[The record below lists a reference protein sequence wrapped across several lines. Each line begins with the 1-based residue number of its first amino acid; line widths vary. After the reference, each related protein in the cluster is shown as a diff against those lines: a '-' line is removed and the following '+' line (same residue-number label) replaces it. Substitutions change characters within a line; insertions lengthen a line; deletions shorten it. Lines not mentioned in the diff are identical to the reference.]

1 MKSLNAEHIEKLRQS
16 ALSDEQINRLGW
28 VSLPNGRLEIPYL
41 RPDGSPEQCSDGTP
55 FRRWRLPQSELD
67 AAKASGRKGA
77 KYLSPSKN
85 GCRIYHSR
93 LAMAAGGYA
102 KRLEDRFTPL
112 RITEGELKTEA
123 ATAHDPGTVTIGL
136 GGVTSWQDRRDGG
149 EESKP
154 LPDFDDLDL
163 KLMGREVRLCFD
175 SDLAKPQVAA
185 ALEKL
190 SWFLEGKGAR
200 VLIEVLPHG
209 LDGQRLGVDDL
220 IYRHGP
226 ELFHELASI
235 ARSPFKAR
243 GKKILWA
250 FNPEPQDTRERNAYV
265 LGMLGG
271 RWRSLPTGKDHWQR
285 WTGTHWEEVVGDDDI
300 ARELEQF
307 AALQGWR
314 NRELTALRS
323 LQAAFRRSLPS
334 PSDGDTPWMIP
345 LINGCLKLPELKL
358 LPHDPGHGYAWCLP
372 YAYDPVANCR
382 SIQNFLLDRLGDP
395 ASVAVFRAFARGLIT
410 GARLKCFLEITGAS
424 NTGKSVITNLLAA
437 LVGTKNTC
445 AGKLHR
451 LENPALRFETY
462 GLKDKRLAIFSECQ
476 DFNGQLQTL
485 KAITG
490 GDPIGA
496 EIKGGRQLHFVFAG
510 GVVLTGNGPIRASD
524 PTGAV
529 INRRRSLH
537 VPKVVAAGDE
547 RKLLDPDG
555 HGSWCGELAG
565 ELPGFLNWCLAMPED
580 EARRALARDVSSLSR
595 AEAELQT
602 LLESDNLADW
612 ADQRL
617 VFQPG
622 GYLSVGVEGDR
633 KDECL
638 YPSYRQF
645 INDQGPSSRPLS
657 LKIFKAKLV
666 DLLRDTLGLPL
677 PPGNT
682 SSGDYRQRE
691 VGSVVPCVAW
701 KNKREVPGI
710 IRFAFMARAGGMP
723 AEWIGNGR
731 SPLGNG
737 WNGWNGS
744 ADLTQKEND
753 TGQKNSCRGDEA
765 PASVPAVPSIPHKGF
780 GVMLAIPGVAPT
792 VPVGSGADAMA
803 DDDDPY
809 WPPRPA
815 DDW

>member
-1 MKSLNAEHIEKLRQS
+1 MAYLNREHSDKLRES
-16 ALSDEQINRLGW
+16 ALSDRQIE
-28 VSLPNGRLEIPYL
+28 SLNWRSLHNGRLEIPYL
-41 RPDGSPEQCSDGTP
+41 KPDGSPEECSEGKP
-55 FRRWRLPQSELD
+55 FVRWRLPQAEVD
-67 AAKASGRKGA
+67 KAKAEGRKGA
-77 KYLSPSKN
+77 KYLSPKGN
-85 GCRIYHSR
+85 GCRIYHSH
-93 LAMAAGGYA
+93 LAIAAGGYA
-102 KRLEDRFTPL
+102 ERLKDRFTPL

-123 ATAHDPGTVTIGL
+123 ATVHDPSTVTIGL

-149 EESKP
+149 EQSKP

-163 KLMGREVRLCFD
+163 KLSGREVRLCFD

-185 ALEKL
+185 ALEQL

-220 IYRHGP
+220 IHRHGP
-226 ELFHELASI
+226 EVFHEIASI
-235 ARSPFKAR
+235 ARWPFKKR
-243 GKKILWA
+243 GKYLEWA
-250 FNPEPQDTRERNAYV
+250 FSPEPQDTRERNAYV
-265 LGMLGG
+265 LGLLGG

-285 WTGTHWEEVVGDDDI
+285 WTGTHWQEVVGDDDI
-300 ARELEQF
+300 SRELEHF

-314 NRELTALRS
+314 NRELTTLRS
-323 LQAAFRRSLPS
+323 LQAAFRRSIPS
-334 PSDGDTPWMIP
+334 ASKGDTPGLIP
-345 LINGCLKLPELKL
+345 LKNGCLNLPELKL
-358 LPHDPGHGYAWCLP
+358 LPHDPGHGNAWCLP
-372 YAYDPVANCR
+372 YAYDPVAKCE
-382 SIQNFLLDRLGDP
+382 SIQDFLLDRLGDP

-410 GARLKCFLEITGAS
+410 GARLKCFLEISGAS

-555 HGSWCGELAG
+555 HGGWCGELAG

-612 ADQRL
+612 ADQKL
-617 VFQPG
+617 VFQPASC
-622 GYLSVGVEGDR
+622 LSVGVEGGPED
-633 KDECL
+633 CL
-638 YPSYRQF
+638 YPSYRKF
-645 INDQGPSSRPLS
+645 IDNQGPNSRPLS
-657 LKIFKAKLV
+657 LKVFKAKLV

-677 PPGNT
+677 PAGHV
-682 SSGDYRQRE
+682 SSGQYRKRD
-691 VGSVVPCVAW
+691 VGSVVPSIAW
-701 KNKREVPGI
+701 KQGREAPGV
-710 IRFAFMARAGGMP
+710 IRFAYMTRASGTP
-723 AEWIGNGR
+723 AERVGNDKN
-731 SPLGNG
+731 PLG
-737 WNGWNGS
+737 NGWNGS
-744 ADLTQKEND
+744 ADLTQEESD
-753 TGQKNSCRGDEA
+753 TGKTNPYRDDEA
-765 PASVPAVPSIPHKGF
+765 PASIPAVPSVPQRGF
-780 GVMLAIPGVAPT
+780 GVTLAIPGVTST

-803 DDDDPY
+803 DDDDPH